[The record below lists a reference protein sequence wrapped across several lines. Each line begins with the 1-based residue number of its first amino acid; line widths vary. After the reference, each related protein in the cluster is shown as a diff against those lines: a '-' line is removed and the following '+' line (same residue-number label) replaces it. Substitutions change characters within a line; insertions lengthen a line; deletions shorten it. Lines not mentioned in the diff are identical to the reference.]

1 MPSEQEHILIV
12 EWDILI
18 RHPLAQYLREC
29 GYKVLEAVDDAEARS
44 IITSGKYP
52 VGIVLADI
60 DANREKGFALAQWI
74 RGNYLH
80 IEVMLA
86 GTIEQATQKAGD
98 ICKEGPV
105 VTKPYQHRIVLERIK
120 KSLAARERNRH

>member
-44 IITSGKYP
+44 
-52 VGIVLADI
+52 V
-60 DANREKGFALAQWI
+60 
-74 RGNYLH
+74 
-80 IEVMLA
+80 
-86 GTIEQATQKAGD
+86 
-98 ICKEGPV
+98 
-105 VTKPYQHRIVLERIK
+105 
-120 KSLAARERNRH
+120 RNAST